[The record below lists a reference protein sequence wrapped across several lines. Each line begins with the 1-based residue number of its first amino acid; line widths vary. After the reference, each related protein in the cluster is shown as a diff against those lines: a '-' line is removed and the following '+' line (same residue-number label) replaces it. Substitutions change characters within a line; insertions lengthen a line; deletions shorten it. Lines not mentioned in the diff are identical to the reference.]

1 MAKYVEGFGYASS
14 VQGSMAYDLGN
25 PAMHPDYSINPSK
38 VKTPVRPRT
47 RARVRPRSNQIVSP
61 GAVLGF
67 AVAAMFLVLSLVAQ
81 IKLTEI
87 SNETVKLQTAL
98 SELKTQESKLKIEY
112 EEAFNLTEIESFAV
126 DELGMQKPYGDQVRY
141 INATSPDNAVILQ
154 PEAPVEDSLI
164 DRLETFLMSLG
175 EYFE

>member
-1 MAKYVEGFGYASS
+1 MAKYVESFGYGSS

-25 PAMHPDYSINPSK
+25 PSMHPDYSINPPK
-38 VKTPVRPRT
+38 VKTPRT
-47 RARVRPRSNQIVSP
+47 RTRVRPRSNQIVSP

-67 AVAAMFLVLSLVAQ
+67 TVAAMFLVLSLVAQ

-112 EEAFNLTEIESFAV
+112 EEAFNLTEIESFALE
-126 DELGMQKPYGDQVRY
+126 ELGMQKPYGDQVRY

-154 PEAPVEDSLI
+154 PEIPAEDSLL